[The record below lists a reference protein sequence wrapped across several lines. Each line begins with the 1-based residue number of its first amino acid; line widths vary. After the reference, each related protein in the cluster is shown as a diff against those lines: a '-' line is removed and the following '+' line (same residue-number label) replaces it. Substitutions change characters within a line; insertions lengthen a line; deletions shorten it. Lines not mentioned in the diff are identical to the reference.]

1 MASQVSGQEKC
12 GIFCWSVPTYWFI
25 PFAAGLA
32 QRQDRGWLF
41 KFWGFLFF
49 LKKWQQ
55 SARWPAH
62 YCRSHRWDLAI
73 ILPEIFRNSEERRRR
88 WRSVQWNVTQAWKP
102 SDRLCCDPPE
112 SVADGCARAITG
124 RCWPPANEKQKNP
137 PTGRLLFRHTD
148 LFLFYQLDRQS
159 AQLERIDAEK
169 DVNDLIQVCGLD
181 VPKFQRPTYH
191 QLNWFINIWF
201 KLRQGCWFIFFSSKN
216 RWHSGGDPDC
226 GSSSDVIRKGKTW
239 CGRHFRIIQPR
250 DHQLRRFSSPN

>member
-41 KFWGFLFF
+41 KFWTFLFF
-49 LKKWQQ
+49 FLNDNNPLGGRHITAGPTGGTWPLFYLKFSGIQRKGEDGEGVCSETSRKRGNPVTVCAAIRRSRLRTGARAPSQAVADRRPTKNKKTRPLADYFSDTRICFFFINWTDNRPNWSVSMLKRMSMTWFK
-55 SARWPAH
+55 SAAWT
-62 YCRSHRWDLAI
+62 S
-73 ILPEIFRNSEERRRR
+73 RNSNDRRIIN
-88 WRSVQWNVTQAWKP
+88 S
-102 SDRLCCDPPE
+102 
-112 SVADGCARAITG
+112 
-124 RCWPPANEKQKNP
+124 
-137 PTGRLLFRHTD
+137 
-148 LFLFYQLDRQS
+148 
-159 AQLERIDAEK
+159 IDSLTFDSSWDKAV
-169 DVNDLIQVCGLD
+169 DS
-181 VPKFQRPTYH
+181 
-191 QLNWFINIWF
+191 
-201 KLRQGCWFIFFSSKN
+201 FFSSKN